1 MVFLEDHKSTGG
13 QVRLGI
19 HLRSQFVAS
28 SLRFQWPK
36 PVTWP
41 SLVSVGQKKV
51 LHLCWSELLKS
62 HKREYRMAN
71 IIIERQWEIRNNKS
85 TYHREARGMRRG
97 YQMRPEA
104 AGHHSP
110 AHLCQPRCHP
120 HPKENNFCWSTLRIT
135 AESAESQHLLRT
147 AHAISRQQFRM
158 HRNQISS
165 ERSKSILNRHSCSL
179 AGCQKGEGRDM
190 IGNV

>member
-1 MVFLEDHKSTGG
+1 MEDHKSTGG

-28 SLRFQWPK
+28 SQRFQWPK
-36 PVTWP
+36 PVMWP

-62 HKREYRMAN
+62 HKREYRIGN
-71 IIIERQWEIRNNKS
+71 IIIDSQWEIRNNKS

-97 YQMRPEA
+97 YQMRPKA

-110 AHLCQPRCHP
+110 AHLCQPRFHVT
-120 HPKENNFCWSTLRIT
+120 HIPKRT
-135 AESAESQHLLRT
+135 ASADQLLELQQSQLNPNTFSELHMPSPGSSSVCTETRSLLRDQNP
-147 AHAISRQQFRM
+147 S
-158 HRNQISS
+158 
-165 ERSKSILNRHSCSL
+165 
-179 AGCQKGEGRDM
+179 
-190 IGNV
+190 